1 MGEGGRRDGVI
12 SCMWSAFDWVNVG
25 CVDVFFTYGE
35 NMVLVLRG
43 VGNGY
48 GIYGQSYV
56 ASFQGSEM
64 SVGLYC
70 RNFILGYNVLG
81 YRNLM

>member
-35 NMVLVLRG
+35 SMVLVLRG

-48 GIYGQSYV
+48 GIYG
-56 ASFQGSEM
+56 
-64 SVGLYC
+64 
-70 RNFILGYNVLG
+70 
-81 YRNLM
+81 